1 MGDLPRIEL
10 FARCKTEGW
19 DIFGDEVDSDIE
31 LFKRGEEKKKRFNE
45 EKTLFE
51 MECSITANNC
61 IYAIK
66 RLNYKDESD
75 TNMLFV
81 AIRVLYSILFNMEK

>member
-1 MGDLPRIEL
+1 
-10 FARCKTEGW
+10 
-19 DIFGDEVDSDIE
+19 
-31 LFKRGEEKKKRFNE
+31 
-45 EKTLFE
+45 